1 MAQSEIKLEVE
12 TTWVKGVSIFICR
25 YIKSR
30 WLLRKLCKLTVANI
44 YLNGKVIEIKKLL
57 KQGISQYKIAEK
69 YNVSRSAILK
79 INLNK
84 TWKQSNKCQ

>member
-44 YLNGKVIEIKKLL
+44 YLNGKLL
-57 KQGISQYKIAEK
+57 KKITLGE
-69 YNVSRSAILK
+69 YLPYF
-79 INLNK
+79 
-84 TWKQSNKCQ
+84 